1 VTPGKALT
9 AGVQLHVPS
18 EKGGHCRSEC
28 FCLAYPQVATKKKAK
43 PPPKESDA
51 GAKATHQRLV
61 SLPVRPSLINAR
73 VQKTFDG
80 VVHYGSVMSFDA
92 KLGYYF
98 VRYDDG
104 DNEEYSITE
113 LRPLL
118 IEVYCLLFIVYLE
131 GLFVH
136 SYSNSHRTLTQNVS

>member
-1 VTPGKALT
+1 M
-9 AGVQLHVPS
+9 
-18 EKGGHCRSEC
+18 
-28 FCLAYPQVATKKKAK
+28 
-43 PPPKESDA
+43 
-51 GAKATHQRLV
+51 
-61 SLPVRPSLINAR
+61 
-73 VQKTFDG
+73 QKTFDG

-136 SYSNSHRTLTQNVS
+136 SYSNSHRTCTHNVS